1 MFEGKGGGEDECFF
15 SYNSELEDMCE
26 LCVDL
31 DSVWPLLPV
40 VRHIVNLTKD
50 SLHQDL
56 RTPYLVLK
64 ISHTSIIIMY
74 KFMHLK

>member
-1 MFEGKGGGEDECFF
+1 
-15 SYNSELEDMCE
+15 MCE

-56 RTPYLVLK
+56 WTPYLVLK

>member
-1 MFEGKGGGEDECFF
+1 
-15 SYNSELEDMCE
+15 MCE

-40 VRHIVNLTKD
+40 VWHIVNLTKD

-56 RTPYLVLK
+56 RTPYLVLNNITHK
-64 ISHTSIIIMY
+64 Y
-74 KFMHLK
+74 NNYV